1 MAQQDDE
8 PEKAK
13 FLNFLRYYD
22 LAKHHESFV
31 KIGVHKLSHLKHTK
45 DEDLKEIGL
54 TRPEIAR
61 LNQKVKENFSTVG
74 KWKVIDYIASI
85 YIYIYN

>member
-1 MAQQDDE
+1 MEQLSEDE
-8 PEKAK
+8 SEKVK
-13 FLNFLRYYD
+13 FMNFLKHYD

-31 KIGVHKLSHLKHTK
+31 KKLGVHKVSHLKHTK

-61 LNQKVKENFSTVG
+61 LKQKMKENFSTVG
-74 KWKVIDYIASI
+74 KLKV
-85 YIYIYN
+85 